1 MILFSEITK
10 KQSACGFM
18 VVNAVWALFLTNR
31 TSYKEREI
39 STFSHSLGHGGCNK
53 LISFTWIKK
62 TFEYKKQRLSF
73 CCLFSLIVKNLWFQG
88 NCSQAGKSTKNWY
101 QYSFIVT
108 FCDFPCGL
116 ACCSWGGTGHLLI
129 GKLAV
134 LSQRAPGSPC
144 LIILG
149 QDTEPCCFPMHSSEY
164 ECVDDRKKCLWG
176 MLYKVL

>member
-1 MILFSEITK
+1 MQHGHYF
-10 KQSACGFM
+10 
-18 VVNAVWALFLTNR
+18 WLTTLYENLCR

-53 LISFTWIKK
+53 LTSFTCIKK
-62 TFEYKKQRLSF
+62 IFEYKKQRLFF

-88 NCSQAGKSTKNWY
+88 NCSQAGESTKNLY
-101 QYSFIVT
+101 QCSFIVTFCVT

-134 LSQRAPGSPC
+134 LSQSAPGSPC

-149 QDTEPCCFPMHSSEY
+149 QDTEPCTAFRCIHQSMNVWMTEKSACEACYIKCF
-164 ECVDDRKKCLWG
+164 KLLK
-176 MLYKVL
+176 